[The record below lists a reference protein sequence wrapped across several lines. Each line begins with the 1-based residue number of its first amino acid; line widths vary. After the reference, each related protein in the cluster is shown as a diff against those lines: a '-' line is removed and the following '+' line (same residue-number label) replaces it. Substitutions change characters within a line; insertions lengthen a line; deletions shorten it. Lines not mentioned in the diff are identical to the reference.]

1 MKAKNISEKTIQ
13 KAHCDWIKEQAVEL
27 KALLQYDN
35 ETVILNKQ
43 RALSGIE
50 TAIQSLEKIR
60 LYINEL

>member
-1 MKAKNISEKTIQ
+1 MRAKDISKDKQ

-35 ETVILNKQ
+35 KTVILNKQ

-50 TAIQSLEKIR
+50 TAIQSLEEIR
-60 LYINEL
+60 SYINEL